1 MGNHLRAGKVLS
13 FDAARGFGVI
23 APYGSDEDLPFHA
36 QSLKFVDHLTQG
48 QTVIYAIEQA
58 DAGVRAVEVRPA

>member
-1 MGNHLRAGKVLS
+1 MRTHLRAGRVLS
-13 FDAARGFGVI
+13 FDAARGSGLI
-23 APYGSDEDLPFHA
+23 APYGGDEDVPFQA

-48 QTVIYAIEQA
+48 QTVIYAIEQV